1 MSLSVE
7 QIIEHSQYVK
17 AEILEKVVDKH
28 IYIVGTKNL
37 LSDVRMNA
45 PYLVRLNEAGFWG
58 DCDLW
63 VTNSEIRYFDDSR
76 RYKYAKI
83 ARMPASDDPAEAF
96 LNYSDEYSHNTYFIP
111 LADREATI
119 KASGIK
125 NPLLCTLTAYW
136 FHRYTKNNITL
147 INCSFNDRVNRYPEQ
162 GVIALDEKYSPKK
175 DAEFLASFSRIEIKT
190 VVL

>member
-1 MSLSVE
+1 MSLSAE
-7 QIIEHSQYVK
+7 QVIEHSQYIK
-17 AEILEKVVDKH
+17 TEILERVADRH
-28 IYIVGTKNL
+28 IYIVGTKHL

-63 VTNSEIRYFDDSR
+63 VTSSEIRYYDGSR

-83 ARMPASDDPAEAF
+83 ARMPVSEDPADM
-96 LNYSDEYSHNTYFIP
+96 LLDYSEEYAYNTYFVS

-119 KASGIK
+119 KASGIT
-125 NPLLCTLTAYW
+125 NPLLCTLTADW
-136 FHRYTKNNITL
+136 FYRHTKNSITL
-147 INCSFNDRVNRYPEQ
+147 LNCSFSDRVNRYPEQ
-162 GVIALDEKYSPKK
+162 GVIALNEKYTPKK
-175 DAEFLASFSRIEIKT
+175 DAEFLASLPRIEIKT